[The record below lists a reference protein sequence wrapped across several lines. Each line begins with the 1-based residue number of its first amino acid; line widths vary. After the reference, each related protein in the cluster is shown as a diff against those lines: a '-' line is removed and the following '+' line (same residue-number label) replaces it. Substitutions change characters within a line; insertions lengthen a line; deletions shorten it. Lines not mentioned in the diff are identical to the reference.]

1 MLLVYHFY
9 LKRKIWIH
17 KFPLLDSHRSFCNL
31 ALASETGCSCC
42 RPQPSVIESNA
53 VSAKTLCLLCV
64 KVVAFPMF
72 SCQGLWVR
80 GDRVVIWR
88 GEGSEWKRS
97 EGQAGDLDAALLRCP
112 FGAPRPRARSGHHR
126 RALLI
131 RRRQVIAF
139 GRRSHD
145 FSALRSSGRAT
156 PLATRQLRLK
166 LFSGGDRR
174 GAPGAVPFLQGE
186 VRDWA
191 QPIRA
196 RPGADATDAS
206 LRLVLPEEAGT
217 FFFFFLFEIN

>member
-97 EGQAGDLDAALLRCP
+97 DGLSL
-112 FGAPRPRARSGHHR
+112 
-126 RALLI
+126 
-131 RRRQVIAF
+131 QVEP
-139 GRRSHD
+139 SCVLNKV
-145 FSALRSSGRAT
+145 S
-156 PLATRQLRLK
+156 
-166 LFSGGDRR
+166 
-174 GAPGAVPFLQGE
+174 
-186 VRDWA
+186 
-191 QPIRA
+191 
-196 RPGADATDAS
+196 
-206 LRLVLPEEAGT
+206 LPEHGSPSPAPPG
-217 FFFFFLFEIN
+217 